1 MKKQNLIL
9 SSVLLMIVLSASAV
23 FAQKMDMKTMPKGEM
38 NMDEMHKDG
47 HHALMMAYHHNAM
60 AFTRV
65 LWDMSADGKIED
77 IALARSAFAEV
88 KRSMEKADEIHKTHM
103 GGMDKMDAAMMEK
116 MKPMM
121 DKMAAEN
128 AVIMMHMSMLDKVL
142 QASSPDAQEVAMHT
156 AFLILKFE
164 KMNMPEMKMEMNM
177 KMPM

>member
-1 MKKQNLIL
+1 MKKQNVIL
-9 SSVLLMIVLSASAV
+9 SSVVMMILLSVSAV
-23 FAQKMDMKTMPKGEM
+23 FAQKMDMKPMPKGEM
-38 NMDEMHKDG
+38 KMDAMHKDG

-77 IALARSAFAEV
+77 VALARSAFAEV

-121 DKMAAEN
+121 DKMVVEN
-128 AVIMMHMSMLDKVL
+128 AVLMMHMSMLDKAL
-142 QASSPDAQEVAMHT
+142 QASTPDSQEVAMHT
-156 AFLILKFE
+156 AYLILKFE
-164 KMNMPEMKMEMNM
+164 KMNMPEMNM